1 MPQGDVRLHEFL
13 TAIQDRIVD
22 QVTYLDG
29 YVDVV
34 DADADTAPEI
44 LRKAL
49 GTGRYGVRV
58 MPAEPAMQG
67 EPGMG
72 QVTLWDLHAMVVV
85 LFRKMGAMGS
95 RPKDDEGSDITVTTK
110 EVINSLYGQR
120 LSLLNQGGVSCGSVK
135 YVTDGT
141 ALQAMIFTA
150 SGSSREAR

>member
-13 TAIQDRIVD
+13 EAIHDRIVD
-22 QVTYLDG
+22 QVSYLDG
-29 YVDVV
+29 YVGVV
-34 DADADTAPEI
+34 DADEDTAPEV

-58 MPAEPAMQG
+58 MPASPAMVP
-67 EPGMG
+67 EPGLG
-72 QVTLWDLHAMVVV
+72 QITLWDFNALIVV

-95 RPKDDEGSDITVTTK
+95 RPKDDQGSDITVTTK
-110 EVINSLYGQR
+110 EVITSLMGQR
-120 LSLLNQGGVSCGSVK
+120 LSLLNQGGVSCGPVK

-150 SGSSREAR
+150 SGSSREVR

>member
-13 TAIQDRIVD
+13 EAIQDRIVS
-22 QVTYLDG
+22 QVSYLDG

-34 DADADTAPEI
+34 DADEDTAPEI

-49 GTGRYGVRV
+49 GTGRYGVRI
-58 MPAEPAMQG
+58 MPATPAMDAQ
-67 EPGMG
+67 PGLG
-72 QVTLWDLHAMVVV
+72 QVTLWDFNALIVV
-85 LFRKMGAMGS
+85 LFRKIGAMSS
-95 RPKDDEGSDITVTTK
+95 RPKDDQGGDITVTTK
-110 EVINSLYGQR
+110 QVIDSLYGQR

-150 SGSSREAR
+150 SGSSREVR